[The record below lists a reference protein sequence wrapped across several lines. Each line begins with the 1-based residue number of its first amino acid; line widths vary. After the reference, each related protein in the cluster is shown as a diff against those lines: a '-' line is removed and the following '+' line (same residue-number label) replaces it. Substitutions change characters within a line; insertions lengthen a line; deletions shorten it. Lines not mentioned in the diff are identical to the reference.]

1 MKITRL
7 SILTILSMAV
17 LVCGCETLSSNN
29 SSQNINT
36 ALLEP
41 AMNPKIPDI
50 PIPAGLKPAY
60 KESYFFENA
69 GMRVGVLKYKGK
81 ANPDFIVNFFKE
93 QLSMNNWTLLNVIEY
108 NNRLLNFEREKETCI
123 INVEPQGGFV
133 TVTISL
139 GPKSQQDMSKKGKE
153 GTGRRDLLK

>member
-1 MKITRL
+1 MNIKRL
-7 SILTILSMAV
+7 SILTILCLAV
-17 LVCGCETLSSNN
+17 FVCGCETLSSNN
-29 SSQNINT
+29 GSRNINT

-41 AMNPKIPDI
+41 AINPKIPDI
-50 PIPAGLKPAY
+50 PIPAGLKPVY
-60 KESYFFENA
+60 NESYFFENA

-123 INVEPQGGFV
+123 INVEPQGSSV

-139 GPKSQQDMSKKGKE
+139 GPKSQQDMSKKGTDGQSRK
-153 GTGRRDLLK
+153 DLLK